1 MEAEEGGKK
10 LTESTG
16 RAQQVPDTADVM
28 EAEES
33 GKKRSRQGA
42 DGSGVKMWLDRP
54 APTPTQPDTTPSSNK
69 ENTPAGRSSDK
80 RRRLSATL
88 EETSASASTK
98 LATRLF
104 PSSLP
109 SSLLSSLPS
118 PLLVS
123 PASSSLLHTVGA
135 ACLLWL
141 TPAVVWPCFFGSGK
155 TSAWRA

>member
-1 MEAEEGGKK
+1 MAVCGKQIPDWINRPAKTGAAALEALNAPLKVLGNIFGTKNTSEMETKAT
-10 LTESTG
+10 LDRLSQIT
-16 RAQQVPDTADVM
+16 QVPDTADVM

-54 APTPTQPDTTPSSNK
+54 APTPTQTDTTPSSNK

-98 LATRLF
+98 LAT
-104 PSSLP
+104 
-109 SSLLSSLPS
+109 
-118 PLLVS
+118 
-123 PASSSLLHTVGA
+123 PAKPALGELEAGA
-135 ACLLWL
+135 AQGDWY
-141 TPAVVWPCFFGSGK
+141 
-155 TSAWRA
+155 